1 MIKIIA
7 KGLLF
12 NNMEIINP
20 YLRDSWNILD
30 LFVVVAAIMD
40 LVFSLLNVNMN

>member
-12 NNMEIINP
+12 NNLENVNP

-30 LFVVVAAIMD
+30 LFVVIAAVMDFIM
-40 LVFSLLNVNMN
+40 SILNYNMN